1 MASYDEED
9 QLKPLL
15 QIHGRDGQQVQTPRA
30 SRIAVVCILFCEL
43 CERLTY
49 YSIIANLLI
58 FLQNHLGFDS
68 NSALTGTLV
77 FSGTV
82 YFTPMFGGW
91 LADSVIGRYN
101 TLYLSGLIYAVGCAL
116 LPTVAFDYEQLGVQL
131 DQTAARAF
139 YITGLVLIACG
150 TGGIKSNVSTFGA
163 FQVADLG
170 QREIQRFFTWFY
182 WFINI
187 GSGLA
192 FAFVAYI
199 QQEVSFFAGYL
210 IPAVSILLAISLL
223 LLPRPCMTHE
233 AKPSGSPL
241 GQLFKVMGNAISS
254 QSNSIYSLPSW
265 LDYAQISNGGRYP
278 EDLVRGTKQV
288 LILIPLMLPFI
299 GFWCIYNQMQ
309 STYLLQAERM
319 DLSIGT
325 FRLPA
330 ASLSL
335 FNSLAII
342 LVTPLL
348 DLVIFPLIRRFAA
361 VTKISLLKRIG
372 LGFALAIV
380 SVVIAGF
387 LEIQRKSELNR
398 SGGFEQELSG
408 RTYNASNLNILLQ
421 IPQFFLI
428 GTGEVFAASTGME
441 LVYNNCPDQLK
452 SVTMGVYLA
461 MNGLGSYLGSLLVAI
476 VGAATTAD
484 PWLPEDIN
492 TGHLEYFCFL
502 LAGVAT
508 AFLLLFLP
516 LSRWYDRA
524 YQRTLMRDSD
534 VATATYTQYGSND
547 ENLRSSGSVT
557 LVTGDFRKA

>member
-1 MASYDEED
+1 
-9 QLKPLL
+9 
-15 QIHGRDGQQVQTPRA
+15 
-30 SRIAVVCILFCEL
+30 
-43 CERLTY
+43 
-49 YSIIANLLI
+49 
-58 FLQNHLGFDS
+58 
-68 NSALTGTLV
+68 
-77 FSGTV
+77 
-82 YFTPMFGGW
+82 MFGGW

-163 FQVADLG
+163 F
-170 QREIQRFFTWFY
+170 
-182 WFINI
+182 
-187 GSGLA
+187 
-192 FAFVAYI
+192 

-278 EDLVRGTKQV
+278 EDVVRGTKQV

-408 RTYNASNLNILLQ
+408 RTYNASNLNILL
-421 IPQFFLI
+421 QFFLI

>member
-163 FQVADLG
+163 F
-170 QREIQRFFTWFY
+170 
-182 WFINI
+182 
-187 GSGLA
+187 
-192 FAFVAYI
+192 
-199 QQEVSFFAGYL
+199 QEVSFFAGYL

-398 SGGFEQELSG
+398 SGGFEQKL
-408 RTYNASNLNILLQ
+408 
-421 IPQFFLI
+421 
-428 GTGEVFAASTGME
+428 TGME